1 MITISIARRYA
12 RALFDVGLQNNK
24 LEEIGRTLDSFVL
37 AIKQSRDLREAMTNP
52 AVNKETRQA
61 IMGAILAKIGVPDLG
76 SNLLKL
82 LVDRNRVLYAES
94 IAKSFR
100 DLVDQQANRVRARV
114 TSAVPLD
121 DAAVQ
126 TIRAQLG
133 QLTGKQVVVE
143 RAVDNKLLGGVVAQ
157 VGSLTLDGSLATQ
170 LEGLRRTLDR

>member
-37 AIKQSRDLREAMTNP
+37 ALKQSRELREAMTNP

-61 IMGAILAKIGVPDLG
+61 IMGAILTKIGVPDLG
-76 SNLLKL
+76 GSLLKL

-94 IAKSFR
+94 ISKSFR

-157 VGSLTLDGSLATQ
+157 VGSLTLDGSVATQ